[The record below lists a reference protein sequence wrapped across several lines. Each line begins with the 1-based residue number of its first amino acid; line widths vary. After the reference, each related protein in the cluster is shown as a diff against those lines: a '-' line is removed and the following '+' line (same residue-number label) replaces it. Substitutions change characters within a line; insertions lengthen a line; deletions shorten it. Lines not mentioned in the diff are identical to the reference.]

1 MSVNR
6 QDFSGELSRAWRVPW
21 RLYLIVFALHV
32 LAVMSLNAVLTFN
45 RLAAQAQVAFD
56 VAVLPSD
63 AVKPNESKPQP
74 QPQNKLEKPA
84 DEAPA
89 SQPLPSEPA
98 PIALPEPVV
107 PPPATPPATTTPTV
121 AAAQEA
127 TSASANHLLSS
138 MRAVTP
144 PAVQLRYSVTK
155 DTDSAR
161 ATLIWQPHLSG
172 VAKGEQDGYE
182 MSYEATYFGFS
193 IIKQV
198 SHGRMT
204 ASGLA
209 PVRFSER
216 RRGRSEQATHFER
229 EKSSIVFS
237 NNRPAAKLAHGAQ
250 DRASFLIQLASF
262 MAGQP
267 DQFKTGLVFELPVA
281 SVDESEM
288 WTFEVQ
294 ATETLSLPI
303 GETQAIKVLRRPRRA
318 FDQTVEVWF
327 APSLSYLPVR
337 IRLTDSG
344 GITDSQLSS
353 KD

>member
-1 MSVNR
+1 LSVNR
-6 QDFSGELSRAWRVPW
+6 QDFSGELSRAKRVPW

-63 AVKPNESKPQP
+63 VVKPNESKPQP

-98 PIALPEPVV
+98 PIALPEPVMS
-107 PPPATPPATTTPTV
+107 PLATTMPTV
-121 AAAQEA
+121 AALHEA
-127 TSASANHLLSS
+127 TSASANHLLNN

-198 SHGRMT
+198 SHGRLT

-237 NNRPAAKLAHGAQ
+237 NNRPAAKLVHGAQ
-250 DRASFLIQLASF
+250 DRASFLIQLASL

-288 WTFEVQ
+288 WAFEVQ

-318 FDQTVEVWF
+318 FDPTVEVWF